1 VSMVG
6 TATEVG
12 PGQAPP
18 PRRVVLLSESG
29 GLAVLLRHLLGGGD
43 RLHRFA
49 SLGEALDHQGL
60 LDADT
65 VLLDLP
71 GEAADTAV
79 AHVRHHWKGPLVVLA
94 DRGRPRPDVPLQPA
108 WTFLTRPFS
117 VQDLAAALGLAAV
130 APTGPA
136 TDIDPAAE
144 TGPAAGT
151 GPEAGV
157 GPAAEV
163 AAAWAAARQA
173 AIRPVAGGAS
183 AIKGAGRL
191 APTWVQ
197 AAADRVGAAGLVD
210 RALGALADFAE
221 AWRERRRVRVA
232 GFSLLTLLAFAT
244 AFALAAQDR
253 CGPAC
258 GAFGT
263 GFEPLPTVAPGGP
276 GEPGGPATT
285 APRRAPASTAATA
298 GGASGTGAFA
308 GASGGRLATT
318 TTVPRA
324 TTTTRGSGGGA
335 PGPTTPPTRP
345 PTTPTT
351 EPPTTPTTQGTPT
364 TTTIGLP
371 GLPLP

>member
-18 PRRVVLLSESG
+18 PRRVVLLSEGG
-29 GLAVLLRHLLGGGD
+29 GLAVLLRHLLGGA

-49 SLGEALDHQGL
+49 SLGEALAHHGL

-65 VLLDLP
+65 VVLDLP
-71 GEAADTAV
+71 GEGADTAV
-79 AHVRHHWKGPLVVLA
+79 AHVRHHWKGALVVLA
-94 DRGRPRPDVPLQPA
+94 DHGRPRPDVPLQPA

-117 VQDLAAALGLAAV
+117 VQDLAAALGLPAIAL
-130 APTGPA
+130 TGPA
-136 TDIDPAAE
+136 TDVDPPAE

-151 GPEAGV
+151 GPVAGV

-163 AAAWAAARQA
+163 AAAWAAAGQA
-173 AIRPVAGGAS
+173 GIPPVAGDAP

-232 GFSLLTLLAFAT
+232 GFSLLALLAFVT
-244 AFALAAQDR
+244 AFALSAQDR

-258 GAFGT
+258 DAFGT

-276 GEPGGPATT
+276 GEPGGPADT
-285 APRRAPASTAATA
+285 APRRAPASTAATT
-298 GGASGTGAFA
+298 GGSSGTGAFA
-308 GASGGRLATT
+308 GASGGRLAT